1 ALQGKRPIQNC
12 ITTLKEL
19 VFMCTQ
25 QRKLTIIILAVT
37 AIGVVAL
44 TPGTFASSG
53 DDTLNEQL
61 SAVLRQ
67 HGFTGRVGLSLEQR
81 LGRKIDNQLAALGR
95 LAFHDSLL
103 GLNDDNSCAG
113 CHAAPLGFGDS
124 QSIAIG
130 VENNNIVGPDRVGP
144 RNQRR
149 APIVLN
155 NVFFPALMWNSRF
168 NSVSGNPF
176 DNSAGFQFPLPEGFS
191 LSALPHLLTAQ
202 AFIPTTEKPE
212 MTGFH
217 PSVPGTND
225 GIRAAVVDRLNA
237 NGEYR
242 KLFGQNFPE
251 VKSGAPVTYEMLARA
266 IAEFEFTL
274 VFANAPIDKF
284 ARGQKNAMTD
294 DEKRGALIFF
304 GSGNCVSCHA
314 VSGQSNEMFSDF
326 RQHVAGI
333 PQIAPAVGNVTF
345 DGPGANEDFGLE
357 QVTGNPNDRYA
368 FRTSPL
374 RNLALQPTFF
384 HNGCFTRLEDAVRYH
399 LDAIGSAPSYNPVAA
414 GLDADLQGPQGPMAP
429 VLARIA
435 PALATPVTLS
445 SDEFRQLIAFLR
457 TGLLDPKA
465 NAHDL
470 RRLIPARV
478 PSGRPVH
485 DFQ

>member
-1 ALQGKRPIQNC
+1 MSIQQC
-12 ITTLKEL
+12 
-19 VFMCTQ
+19 
-25 QRKLTIIILAVT
+25 KLTIVLLALMSV
-37 AIGVVAL
+37 GMVVL
-44 TPGTFASSG
+44 TPRTSASTG
-53 DDTLNEQL
+53 DDALNEQL
-61 SAVLRQ
+61 SAVLSH
-67 HGFTGRVGLSLEQR
+67 HGFTGRVGWNLEQR
-81 LGRKIDNQLAALGR
+81 LGRKIDNQLADLGR

-103 GLNDDNSCAG
+103 GLNDDNSCSG

-130 VENNNIVGPDRVGP
+130 IENNNVVGPDRSGP

-155 NVFFPALMWNSRF
+155 NVFYPALMWNSRF
-168 NSVSGNPF
+168 NSVSGDPF

-191 LSALPHLLTAQ
+191 LSGLPHLLTAQ
-202 AFIPTTEKPE
+202 AFIPPTEKPE

-217 PSVPGTND
+217 SSVPGTND
-225 GIRAAVVDRLNA
+225 GVRAAVMERLNA
-237 NGEYR
+237 NAEYR
-242 KLFGQNFPE
+242 KLFSKNFRE
-251 VKSGAPVTYEMLARA
+251 VKSGALITYEMLARA

-274 VFANAPIDKF
+274 VFADAPIDKF
-284 ARGQKNAMTD
+284 ARGQKNALSE
-294 DEKRGALIFF
+294 DEKRGALVFF

-333 PQIAPAVGNVTF
+333 PQITPTVGNVTF

-357 QVTGNPNDRYA
+357 QVTGTPNDRYA

-374 RNLALQPTFF
+374 RNLALQPAFF

-399 LDAIGSAPSYNPVAA
+399 LNAIGSAPSYNPVAA
-414 GLDADLQGPQGPMAP
+414 GVDVDLQGPQGPIAP
-429 VLARIA
+429 VVARID

-445 SDEFRQLIAFLR
+445 TDEFRQLIAFLR

-470 RRLIPARV
+470 RKLIPARV
-478 PSGRPVH
+478 PSGRPIHV
-485 DFQ
+485 FQ

>member
-1 ALQGKRPIQNC
+1 MC
-12 ITTLKEL
+12 IHR
-19 VFMCTQ
+19 C
-25 QRKLTIIILAVT
+25 KLTIVLLAFVSV
-37 AIGVVAL
+37 GVVVL
-44 TPGTFASSG
+44 TPRASATSTE
-53 DDTLNEQL
+53 DALNEQL
-61 SAVLRQ
+61 IAILSY

-81 LGRKIDNQLAALGR
+81 LGRKIDNQLADLGR

-103 GLNDDNSCAG
+103 GLNDDNSCSG
-113 CHAAPLGFGDS
+113 CHSAPLGFGDS

-130 VENNNIVGPDRVGP
+130 VENNNIVGPARTGP

-149 APIVLN
+149 TPIVLN
-155 NVFFPALMWNSRF
+155 NVFYPALMWNSRF

-176 DNSAGFQFPLPEGFS
+176 DNSGGFQFPLPEGFS

-212 MTGFH
+212 MSGFH

-225 GIRAAVVDRLNA
+225 GVRAAVVERLNA
-237 NGEYR
+237 NTEYR
-242 KLFGQNFPE
+242 KLFGKSFAE
-251 VKSGAPVTYEMLARA
+251 VKSGAPITFEMLARA

-274 VFANAPIDKF
+274 VFADAPIDKF
-284 ARGQKNAMTD
+284 ARGQKNAMTE

-314 VSGQSNEMFSDF
+314 VSGQSSEMFSDF

-357 QVTGNPNDRYA
+357 QVTGNPGDRYA

-374 RNLALQPTFF
+374 RNLALQPAFF

-399 LDAIGSAPSYNPVAA
+399 LDAVGSAPGYNPVLA
-414 GLDADLQGPQGPMAP
+414 GVAADLQGPQGPIAP
-429 VLARIA
+429 VLARID

-445 SDEFRQLIAFLR
+445 SEEFRQLIAFLR

-465 NAHDL
+465 NPRDL
-470 RRLIPARV
+470 RKLIPARV

-485 DFQ
+485 VFQ